1 MEGAG
6 VYEFQ
11 NWLKALFWFTVAGL
25 VVQEALSAF
34 PPVAAAVSLF
44 WAFFAFLLSL
54 LGVYVSENNQANQP
68 NTSAPPAGPGSLPIT
83 FNSPGSASD
92 PAATVVC
99 VVGTWVYDTVHGYDE
114 IHPVKYMMQI
124 GTTSPSQYGYAWD
137 PSWAAIC
144 GLLNQVGTVGTLSG
158 QSLPSNGWI
167 IHPLVDG
174 CGSYPTP
181 APNTE

>member
-54 LGVYVSENNQANQP
+54 LGVYVSENNQAN
-68 NTSAPPAGPGSLPIT
+68 PAQY
-83 FNSPGSASD
+83 
-92 PAATVVC
+92 VC
-99 VVGTWVYDTVHGYDE
+99 PSRGAWFVADHFQFAW
-114 IHPVKYMMQI
+114 I
-124 GTTSPSQYGYAWD
+124 GFRSRRNRCLRGRD
-137 PSWAAIC
+137 LGI
-144 GLLNQVGTVGTLSG
+144 
-158 QSLPSNGWI
+158 
-167 IHPLVDG
+167 
-174 CGSYPTP
+174 
-181 APNTE
+181 